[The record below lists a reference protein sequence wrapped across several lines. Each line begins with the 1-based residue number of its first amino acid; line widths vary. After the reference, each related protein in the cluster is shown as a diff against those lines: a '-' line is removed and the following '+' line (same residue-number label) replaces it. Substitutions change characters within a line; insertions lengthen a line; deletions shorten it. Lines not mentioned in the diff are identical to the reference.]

1 MTPYHTLTRPVIL
14 APNWLGDAV
23 MALPAIADIRR
34 AIPGARVTVAARP
47 AVAPLFRLVSDVDD
61 VVVLEHRGWRG
72 LGAELTTGQFDAAV
86 LLPNSLHAALIASR
100 AGIPERWGYRSDWRA
115 PLLTRAIDRPTGL
128 HQVAYYQRLAQALGF
143 PNGPSEPR
151 LSVTAAAREAGAAAL
166 LAAGWDGR
174 APLAALAP
182 GAAYGGA
189 KRWPPAS
196 FASLA
201 RALAADGVA
210 SVMVGSGADAAT
222 AREVARAFAG
232 GPRPSDGARS
242 LPDGPRGLPDGARR
256 LQASDGL
263 HSLVGTTDLPTLA
276 GVLTH
281 CRALVTN
288 DSGAMHL
295 GAAIGVAVTAVFG
308 PTDER
313 ATRPLGGAHAVITAS
328 AWCRPCMLREC
339 PLDHQC
345 MRGIDVNTVVAAARR
360 TL

>member
-14 APNWLGDAV
+14 APNWLGDAI
-23 MALPAIADIRR
+23 MSLPAIADIRR
-34 AIPGARVTVAARP
+34 GAAGARVTVAARP

-61 VVVLEHRGWRG
+61 IVVLESWNWRRS
-72 LGAELTTGQFDAAV
+72 GAELTDGRFDAAV
-86 LLPNSLHAALIASR
+86 VLPNSLHAALIASR
-100 AGIPERWGYRSDWRA
+100 SGIPERWGYRADWRA

-128 HQVAYYQRLAQALGF
+128 HQVAYYQHLVQALGF
-143 PNGPSEPR
+143 PRGPSEPR
-151 LSVTAAAREAGAAAL
+151 IDVSASAREAGAKALTAAK
-166 LAAGWDGR
+166 WDGR
-174 APLAALAP
+174 APLVALAP

-189 KRWPPAS
+189 KRWPPTS

-201 RALAADGVA
+201 RALAADGVE
-210 SVMVGSGADAAT
+210 SVMVGSAADART
-222 AREVARAFAG
+222 AREVARAFG
-232 GPRPSDGARS
+232 SSP
-242 LPDGPRGLPDGARR
+242 PDGARN
-256 LQASDGL
+256 LQASVDPGAL
-263 HSLVGTTDLPTLA
+263 HDLVGKTDLPSLA
-276 GVLTH
+276 GVLAS

-313 ATRPLGGAHAVITAS
+313 ATRPLGAAHVVITAP

-345 MRGIDVNTVVAAARR
+345 MRGIDVRTVAAAARR